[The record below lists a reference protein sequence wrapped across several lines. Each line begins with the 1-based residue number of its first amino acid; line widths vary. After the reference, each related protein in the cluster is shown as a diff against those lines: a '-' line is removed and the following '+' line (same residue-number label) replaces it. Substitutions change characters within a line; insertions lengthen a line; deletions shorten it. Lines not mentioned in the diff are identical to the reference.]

1 VQSEAYFDSQAAD
14 TLATVN
20 LYLSTIADMVKKHN
34 GTLDKYIGDCVMAFW
49 GAPVPN
55 ERHALACVLAAID
68 AQRGMQALNDAR
80 AAENRSREQENLKR
94 VAAGQEPL
102 SMLPLLSLGSGINS
116 GTAIV
121 GLMGSNAHILNYTV
135 FGRDVNLAS
144 RLEGYS
150 GRGRIIISEAT
161 FLDLHRD
168 DAVLAATCVKLDSVT
183 PKGFRE
189 PIPVYE
195 VPWRQDAPAALAPG
209 S

>member
-1 VQSEAYFDSQAAD
+1 
-14 TLATVN
+14 
-20 LYLSTIADMVKKHN
+20 
-34 GTLDKYIGDCVMAFW
+34 
-49 GAPVPN
+49 
-55 ERHALACVLAAID
+55 
-68 AQRGMQALNDAR
+68 
-80 AAENRSREQENLKR
+80 
-94 VAAGQEPL
+94 
-102 SMLPLLSLGSGINS
+102 
-116 GTAIV
+116 
-121 GLMGSNAHILNYTV
+121 LNYTV

-195 VPWRQDAPAALAPG
+195 VPWRQDVPAAPAPG